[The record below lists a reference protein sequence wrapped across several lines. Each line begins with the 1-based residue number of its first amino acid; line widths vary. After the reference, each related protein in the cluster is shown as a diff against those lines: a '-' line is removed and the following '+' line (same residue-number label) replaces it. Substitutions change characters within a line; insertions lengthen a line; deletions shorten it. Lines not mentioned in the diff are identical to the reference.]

1 MPKLKALFIKCPK
14 ATIPIFPTLE
24 NHHIFKITF
33 FGLLTIS
40 RSILTPQ
47 TPTIYQKNGNYL
59 RIQQKFSDLSYEVY
73 ARRYKLPNI
82 SHFFRTTPYV
92 LTLLWTRQ
100 KFVLLYVARK
110 LTFDIA
116 DLLLTARKQ
125 PLFTSKTFRYFAA
138 LVFTSI

>member
-82 SHFFRTTPYV
+82 SHFFRTTPYDV
-92 LTLLWTRQ
+92 IFKPTMTSHRFHKRFLPNSGYKSVTRQ
-100 KFVLLYVARK
+100 AKRLYLL
-110 LTFDIA
+110 
-116 DLLLTARKQ
+116 
-125 PLFTSKTFRYFAA
+125 
-138 LVFTSI
+138 